1 LRKGGGDDED
11 LDEADERKFEELFD
25 DMAQNFDLNK

>member
-1 LRKGGGDDED
+1 VDLLRQGGGDDQD

-25 DMAQNFDLNK
+25 DMA

>member
-1 LRKGGGDDED
+1 MDLLRQGGGDDQD

-25 DMAQNFDLNK
+25 DMA